1 MEKLRRSIRETL
13 RRRGLSVEELADE
26 IDLGRSTMF
35 ELMKNGTEAAP
46 RFDTLCK
53 LRKGGVSIPRDLFTE

>member
-1 MEKLRRSIRETL
+1 M
-13 RRRGLSVEELADE
+13 SVEELADE

-35 ELMKNGTEAAP
+35 ELMKDGTEAAP